1 MSDRPEPTPIGG
13 DCLPGWPK
21 ENTYMVQAPAALRR
35 AQSCWDRP
43 VERRL
48 DISTIIVIS
57 YKHMETS
64 QVIEA
69 LGALA
74 HEYRLAI
81 FRLLIE
87 RGPDGLPAGAIGE
100 RVGLVPSSLTF
111 HLQAL
116 KHAGLIRQLRAS
128 RQLIY
133 SADFDAMNELVGYLT
148 DQCCVASAQGRAMDC
163 RPARATK
170 AARRRKAA

>member
-1 MSDRPEPTPIGG
+1 MNTP
-13 DCLPGWPK
+13 
-21 ENTYMVQAPAALRR
+21 
-35 AQSCWDRP
+35 
-43 VERRL
+43 
-48 DISTIIVIS
+48 
-57 YKHMETS
+57 

-81 FRLLIE
+81 FRLLVE

-116 KHAGLIRQLRAS
+116 KHAGLVRQLRAS

-133 SADFDAMNELVGYLT
+133 RADFDAMNELVGYLT
-148 DQCCVASAQGRAMDC
+148 DQCCVGSAETGATEC
-163 RPARATK
+163 KPARAPKTAK
-170 AARRRKAA
+170 RRKAA

>member
-1 MSDRPEPTPIGG
+1 M
-13 DCLPGWPK
+13 K
-21 ENTYMVQAPAALRR
+21 
-35 AQSCWDRP
+35 
-43 VERRL
+43 
-48 DISTIIVIS
+48 
-57 YKHMETS
+57 TS

-81 FRLLIE
+81 YRLLVE
-87 RGPDGLPAGAIGE
+87 QGPQGLPAGAIGE

-116 KHAGLIRQLRAS
+116 QHAGLITQIRAS

-133 SADFDAMNELVGYLT
+133 SADFSAMNDLVAYLT
-148 DQCCVASAQGRAMDC
+148 DKCCAAAADAC
-163 RPARATK
+163 APECKPARPMK
-170 AARRRKAA
+170 AAKRRKAA